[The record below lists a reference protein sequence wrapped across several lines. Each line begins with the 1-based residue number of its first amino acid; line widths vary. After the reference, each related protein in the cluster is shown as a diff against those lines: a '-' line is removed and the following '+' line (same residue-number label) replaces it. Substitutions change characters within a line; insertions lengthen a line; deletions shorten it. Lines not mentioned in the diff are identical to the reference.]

1 MRAAPDQ
8 LKWVVDDVIPQTA
21 ALKALMGDVTT
32 LPGRD
37 ITPTT
42 LCDADILLVRSITP
56 VNESLLA
63 GSSVQF
69 VGTATAGID
78 HFDIEAIERLG
89 VAWSAAPGSNAVSVV
104 EYVLCALAT
113 AGWFERVMAGCPV
126 GLVGLGQ
133 VGERLARRLSH
144 LGCQVLAYDPLRVD
158 WPSDIRR
165 AQLEEILCQPVISL
179 HANLHDQGAHASRG
193 LLDADRAGQMVAALS
208 KRDKCGLFINAGRG
222 DLMTLEALNRLADS
236 PWTLIL
242 DTWPGEPSLSANLL
256 SRCDWVSPHIAG
268 HSMRARLNGSD
279 LLAGAIARWAGVEV
293 PVLPELMNQDDLRGS
308 LEILSTKRGRVNS
321 DTIEWATE
329 FLHQRSI
336 LPREDA
342 RLREAAKAGLTLV
355 EFDRLRKSYQQP
367 AEWTGERV
375 TISAGDSE
383 LHAAAEQLGLK
394 VTSKVGS
401 SDVSA

>member
-8 LKWVVDDVIPQTA
+8 LKWVVDDVIPHTA
-21 ALKALMGDVTT
+21 ALKALMGEVKI

-37 ITPTT
+37 ITPATIS
-42 LCDADILLVRSITP
+42 DADILLVRSITP

-63 GSSVQF
+63 GTSVQF

-89 VAWSAAPGSNAVSVV
+89 VAWSAAPGSNAMSVV

-113 AGWFERVMAGCPV
+113 VGWFERVLAGCPV

-144 LGCQVLAYDPLRVD
+144 LGCQVLAYDPLRVG

-165 AQLEEILCQPVISL
+165 AELEEILCQPVISL

-193 LLDADRAGQMVAALS
+193 LLDAARAEQMVAALS
-208 KRDKCGLFINAGRG
+208 KREDGGLFINAGRG
-222 DLMTLEALNRLADS
+222 DLMTLEALTRLVDS
-236 PWTLIL
+236 PWTVIL
-242 DTWPGEPSLSANLL
+242 DTWPGEPSLSADLL

-268 HSMRARLNGSD
+268 HSIKARENGSD
-279 LLAGAIARWAGVEV
+279 LLAAAVARWADVEAPAIPKLVDRDGVTSGSETRSA
-293 PVLPELMNQDDLRGS
+293 ERGDADS
-308 LEILSTKRGRVNS
+308 GVIG
-321 DTIEWATE
+321 WMTE
-329 FLHQRSI
+329 FLCQQSI

-342 RLREAAKAGLTLV
+342 RLREAAAAGLTSV
-355 EFDRLRKSYQQP
+355 EFDLLRKSYQQP
-367 AEWTGERV
+367 AEWTGQRV
-375 TISAGDSE
+375 TIAGGNDG
-383 LHAAAEQLGLK
+383 LRAAAAQLGLK
-394 VTSKVGS
+394 VASE
-401 SDVSA
+401 